1 MSTLRPKL
9 AFPFYLCYN
18 AHAFLENRLP
28 GGGVKQDNYSALR
41 INVGFLLHQ
50 SIGYSRKFEFSEASV
65 QVADDLGVSH
75 LTGNLTFTRTTQGLY
90 AEGIFTATA
99 PLECVRCLTDFNE
112 SLSIEINELYEFPP
126 QKETDPQLAIP
137 QSGII
142 DLTSLV
148 SELFLL
154 EIPIQ
159 PLCQVDCLGLCAICG
174 RRLAEGQC
182 DHPQMEI
189 DPRLSVLQSLLP
201 DS

>member
-1 MSTLRPKL
+1 
-9 AFPFYLCYN
+9 
-18 AHAFLENRLP
+18 LENRLP

-65 QVADDLGVSH
+65 QVAEDLDVSDLNGV
-75 LTGNLTFTRTTQGLY
+75 LTFTRTTQGLY
-90 AEGIFTATA
+90 ADGIFTATA
-99 PLECVRCLTDFNE
+99 PLECVRCLTDFHE
-112 SLSIEINELYEFPP
+112 TLSIRINELYEYPP

-142 DLTSLV
+142 DLTSLI
-148 SELFLL
+148 SELFVL

-159 PLCQVDCLGLCAICG
+159 PLCQGDCLGLCAICG
-174 RRLAEGQC
+174 SKLSEGQC
-182 DHPQMEI
+182 VHPQVQI
-189 DPRLSVLQSLLP
+189 DPRLSVLQSLLS